1 MQFQRARLSKRYE
14 GGIMLIVLSG
24 VSGSG
29 KNTVIEEILKERKD
43 FKVFRSAITRPPR
56 ENEDRK
62 GFYIFISEQEFL
74 KKVEEGAF
82 FEYEFLHNSYRGI
95 LKAELEK
102 AKMDEKHHYI
112 RDIDV
117 KGNQKLRKF
126 FHNKGVLSIFLE
138 VDDKELQRRLKAR
151 GESDQQIK
159 LRLSRAPMERTYKKD
174 YDLII
179 QNNDLAL
186 TVEKILEFVDKHS

>member
-1 MQFQRARLSKRYE
+1 
-14 GGIMLIVLSG
+14 MLIVLSG

-56 ENEDRK
+56 ENEDQK